1 MFKTINQNASG
12 EIVEKKSKFIANIFY
27 VESVEEAEEKV
38 KEVKKQY
45 FDARH
50 NCYAFS
56 IYTKDGIINR
66 FSDDGEPSGT
76 AGAPMLNILNSKN
89 LTNVLVVVTRY
100 FGGILLGTGGLV
112 RCYTGATQEALNSIE
127 EVEKDIGLETKI
139 EVSYSD
145 FEKFKYYLKQNDVFK
160 KIKGLWIG
168 NYEHESGI
176 SLEKIILDT
185 IGEEYDFPIIKSNN
199 FGHVDT
205 KTVIPIGSK
214 AKIDTNED
222 VKIKLI
228 EECVK

>member
-1 MFKTINQNASG
+1 MFKTINQDVSS
-12 EIVEKKSKFIANIFY
+12 EIVEKKSKFIANIY
-27 VESVEEAEEKV
+27 YIESVEEAEEKI

-89 LTNVLVVVTRY
+89 LTNILVIVTRY

-112 RCYTGATQEALNSIE
+112 RAYSGATQEALNKIIE
-127 EVEKDIGLETKI
+127 IEKDIGLETKI

-145 FEKFKYYLKQNDVFK
+145 FEKFKYYLKQNE
-160 KIKGLWIG
+160 IKMVNSEYSENIFSII
-168 NYEHESGI
+168 EITEEK
-176 SLEKIILDT
+176 LEKIKISRNELNFKILS
-185 IGEEYDFPIIKSNN
+185 INILREKY
-199 FGHVDT
+199 
-205 KTVIPIGSK
+205 
-214 AKIDTNED
+214 
-222 VKIKLI
+222 I
-228 EECVK
+228 EI